1 MEARGL
7 NDATTENVM
16 GERMSDLRF
25 AGLSMAP
32 LLFVILFGSSLG
44 MAQTYTVYDGP
55 GFDASYPEEHMLFL
69 KGDDDMQF
77 LDRNWTTLTG
87 LPAGSVTFS
96 KTSSL
101 STPTIIEAQ
110 TTKIREPLRFEG
122 NISVQLFAS
131 LESSS
136 NICSITNIVAGTPVG
151 SETQFTITLSMGG
164 VEVISSTETNAIVMN
179 KDRTDPHMFLATTS
193 DVNVSMS
200 TGDEVRLEIQ
210 VRHECAVSGTLWW
223 GTYDSR
229 TGVILDGDLIE
240 TRLNVV
246 LDQNRMARVEFT
258 PISPWGPDDFSNQA
272 IELIGPLDWGEMRHS
287 YYEED
292 IWQDHFEIPQ
302 GFTKGESNRTV
313 LTWSTERPL
322 EPGNYMIDACFTLT
336 DQDPGELC
344 DSWAILRFTVPED
357 PPPLIARYVASLII
371 PLGIVAWIVFSLKGA
386 VLPLPAYAAILL
398 LALASLGPASH
409 LPDIESEPYREG
421 GAAPPF
427 LLLSHDPDT
436 GAISLSDLMDGSDV
450 VVVGVFTSGSPNAVR
465 QMDDFESAR
474 VILAQD
480 DVIPNFV
487 QIATGKGLQA
497 INLNDYAQ
505 ILNGSW
511 PLLMDDATVGRSLP
525 SGATDAVI
533 VIDSAGFVTDWKPG
547 SMPAAEIQE
556 AAKSA
561 SKGSGNS
568 PLTILSMIL
577 GTAILPL
584 LVLAMPSERRYEF
597 PEEALIPGVGGFMT
611 IGASSVG
618 FIIWALPIAV
628 LSAFGLG
635 SYWIYI
641 ESIMAAIFVYH
652 GLSMLSSGRIREIE
666 VISASVHSNLPK
678 SYREWRSLQRLTE
691 DVYLGL
697 WLAWLIW
704 LASPSMIPQGIGAV
718 ARSGLIGATLSP
730 LLLVGFAL
738 SAGVA
743 VLIVRLIALLPGQTS
758 RILGLLS
765 VGIRPRAWGLA
776 VAVMGVWVLTS
787 IIVGPIVS

>member
-7 NDATTENVM
+7 NDATMENVM

-25 AGLSMAP
+25 AGLFMAP

-69 KGDDDMQF
+69 KGDDDTQF

-110 TTKIREPLRFEG
+110 TTKVRESLRFEG

-131 LESSS
+131 LETSS

-200 TGDEVRLEIQ
+200 TGDEIRLEIQ

-336 DQDPGELC
+336 DQDPGESC
-344 DSWAILRFTVPED
+344 DSWAILRFTVPGD
-357 PPPLIARYVASLII
+357 PPPLIARYIASLII

-436 GAISLSDLMDGSDV
+436 GAIALSDLMDGSDV
-450 VVVGVFTSGSPNAVR
+450 VVVGMFTSGSPNAVR
-465 QMDDFESAR
+465 QMVDFESAR
-474 VILAQD
+474 VILEQD
-480 DVIPNFV
+480 GVMPNFV

-511 PLLMDDATVGRSLP
+511 PLLMDDSTVGKSLP

-556 AAKSA
+556 AAISA
-561 SKGSGNS
+561 SMGSGNS
-568 PLTILSMIL
+568 PLTILSMML
-577 GTAILPL
+577 GTTILPL
-584 LVLAMPSERRYEF
+584 LVLAMPSERRYEL

-678 SYREWRSLQRLTE
+678 SYGEWRSLQRLTE

-718 ARSGLIGATLSP
+718 ARSGLIGAALSP

-787 IIVGPIVS
+787 IIVGPIAS